1 MLSQSQIRQQITD
14 QIVAALQQ
22 GTAPW
27 RKPWTT
33 DPNVGQPC
41 NAATSRNYR
50 GVNPLIL
57 QIAADQKGF
66 TSRHWATFNQWK
78 QLGCRVKRRPTNV
91 AAGKWGTEIVLCKP
105 LLKKE
110 VDESGEESLQ
120 SYSLL
125 RTFTVFNADQ
135 VEGERSERFL
145 VGSDISPSDQID
157 DRFENAEQVIRSTG
171 AEIRFGGNEAFYS
184 PADDYIQMP
193 RREQFSIPE
202 FYDTLFHELTHWTE
216 HRSRLNWDRSLTEN
230 SYALGELIA
239 ELGSVYLS
247 GELGLP
253 VSDSIPNHASYIANW
268 LCAMKDDTR
277 FIFRAATQASKA
289 ADFLLSFNRIPEPV
303 LSI

>member
-14 QIVAALQQ
+14 QIVATLQQ

-33 DPNVGQPC
+33 DSNAGQPC
-41 NAATSRNYR
+41 NAATGRNYR
-50 GVNPLIL
+50 GVNPIIL
-57 QIAADQKGF
+57 QISADRNRF

-91 AAGKWGTEIVLCKP
+91 KAGKWGTEIVLCKP
-105 LLKKE
+105 VNKTE
-110 VDESGEESLQ
+110 IDGSGEESQ
-120 SYSLL
+120 QTYSLL

-135 VEGERSERFL
+135 IEGEGSERFL
-145 VGSDISPSDQID
+145 VGSDISPSDQTD
-157 DRFENAEQVIRSTG
+157 NRFEYAEKVIRSTG
-171 AEIRFGGNEAFYS
+171 ADIRFGGNEAFYS
-184 PADDYIQMP
+184 PTDDYIQMP

-216 HRSRLNWDRSLTEN
+216 HSSRLNWDRALPEN

-247 GELGLP
+247 NELGIP
-253 VSDSIPNHASYIANW
+253 VNDSIPNHASYIANW
-268 LCAMKDDTR
+268 LSAMQDDTR

-289 ADFLLSFNRIPEPV
+289 ADFLLSFSRVSEQV
-303 LSI
+303 LTA